1 MNVHISAGSLHV
13 VFIVIGV
20 LVFPTP
26 AAFTQV
32 TVIVYSV
39 NGSRFTSC
47 TDSVSELT
55 FLVTLLAE

>member
-1 MNVHISAGSLHV
+1 M
-13 VFIVIGV
+13 IVGV
-20 LVFPTP
+20 LVFPGP

-55 FLVTLLAE
+55 VLVTLLAE